1 MSCAVYI
8 SSKAPY
14 GHIKGKRWA
23 HGEAK
28 VRLLCESYGEIKL
41 TFLRPLIVFEKLFV
55 SVLIDHVYISCTNTC
70 KARDIVFDVKS
81 VWYLVLKR

>member
-1 MSCAVYI
+1 MSCAAYI

-14 GHIKGKRWA
+14 GHIKVKRWA

-28 VRLLCESYGEIKL
+28 VRLLCESYSEIKL
-41 TFLRPLIVFEKLFV
+41 TFPRPLIVFEKLFV
-55 SVLIDHVYISCTNTC
+55 SVLIDHVYISYTNTC
-70 KARDIVFDVKS
+70 KARDVAFDVKS